1 MTVEAINKK
10 QHGGL
15 KIKANPTLIQTKN
28 QHFAPLVVQEFVAAS
43 QDYPI
48 VFVKDSET
56 GQFKAI
62 ALLGLKPGENEF
74 YSHDGWKGN
83 YVPEAFTLYPFLIN
97 QPEGQDNAILCF
109 DSAAPLVNDSEGQAL
124 FDDQGV
130 QTQWLTDTGERVV
143 QYVEKT
149 QMTQSFI
156 TLLIEADILA
166 PQTLTLQL
174 GKDKEYTLNGLYA
187 IDEKKLIALD
197 DDKFN
202 ALRKT
207 GAMAPIYASIIS
219 MQRINNIV
227 KLKLAN

>member
-1 MTVEAINKK
+1 MTVEAINQK
-10 QHGGL
+10 QHGNL
-15 KIKANPTLIQTKN
+15 KIKENPTFIQTEN

-56 GQFKAI
+56 GQFKSI

-74 YSHDGWKGN
+74 YSKNGWKGN
-83 YVPEAFTLYPFLIN
+83 YRPEAFSLYPFLVS
-97 QPEGQDNAILCF
+97 QPKGQDNAILCF
-109 DSAAPLVNDSEGQAL
+109 DSAASLVNDSEGQAL

-130 QTQWLTDTGERVV
+130 QTKWLSETGERVV

-149 QMTQSFI
+149 QVTQNFI
-156 TLLIEADILA
+156 QLLLEADILA
-166 PQTLTLQL
+166 PQTLTLKL
-174 GKDKEYTLNGLYA
+174 EDDKEYTLNGLYTV
-187 IDEKKLIALD
+187 DEKKLTTLD

-207 GAMAPIYASIIS
+207 GALAPIYASLIS
-219 MQRINNIV
+219 MQRVNNIASL
-227 KLKLAN
+227 KLKD